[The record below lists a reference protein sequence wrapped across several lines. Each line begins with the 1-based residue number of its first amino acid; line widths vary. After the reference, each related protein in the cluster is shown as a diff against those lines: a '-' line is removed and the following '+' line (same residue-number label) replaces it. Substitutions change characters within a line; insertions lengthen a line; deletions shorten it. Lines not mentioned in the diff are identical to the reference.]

1 MNIIIRNTNEK
12 DYKITV
18 NLTRE
23 AFWDV
28 YKPGCDEHLV
38 LHKMR
43 KVPAFVNELDFVA
56 LTDEKV
62 IGNIVYTIAKV
73 VNDKE
78 EFTVLCMG
86 PLAVLPEYQN
96 KGVGK
101 MLLKHSIEKAK
112 EMGFKAVIIYGNPDY
127 YHRFGF
133 VDSKEF
139 NIQTSTGDNFDA
151 FMTLE
156 LYNGALK
163 GVYGKF
169 YEDNVFQ
176 TDKEETELFEKEFY
190 YKEKHVTDT
199 QIFK

>member
-43 KVPAFVNELDFVA
+43 KVPAFVNELDFIA

-96 KGVGK
+96 KGVGG

-133 VDSKEF
+133 VDSKNY
-139 NIQTSTGDNFDA
+139 NIQTSTGENFDA

-156 LYNGALK
+156 LYNDALI
-163 GVYGKF
+163 GVFGKF

-176 TDKEETELFEKEFY
+176 TDKEETELFEKEFP

>member
-43 KVPAFVNELDFVA
+43 KVPAFVNELDFIA

-96 KGVGK
+96 KGVGG

-133 VDSKEF
+133 VDSKNY
-139 NIQTSTGDNFDA
+139 NIQTSTGENFDA

-176 TDKEETELFEKEFY
+176 TDKEETELFEKEFP

>member
-23 AFWDV
+23 AFWDI

-43 KVPAFVNELDFVA
+43 KVPAFVNELDFIA

-96 KGVGK
+96 KGVGG

-163 GVYGKF
+163 GVFGKF

-176 TDKEETELFEKEFY
+176 TDKEETELFEKEFP